1 MTDMSAPILSNPA
14 ASVARPTGGVEV
26 AAPVA
31 AVTAS
36 LPRAQYLGLRTEIPR
51 RLYVTL
57 AVTSFLLLGAAWC
70 IVSYGKFASPIF
82 LPTPTAVAAA
92 AGKLWESGL
101 LTQDLWMSN
110 VRILSGFALAAVVA
124 IPLGML
130 VGNLRAVEALLE
142 PFLGFVRYM
151 PVPAFIPL
159 LMLYTGIGETPK
171 ILVIFIGTV
180 VQMVVMV
187 ADVTKQTQSDLLRAA
202 QVLGASRWESFTKVI
217 WPNSL
222 PGIFDVCRL
231 NLGWAWTYLV
241 VAELVAANTGLGYR
255 ILKSQRFLQT
265 DVIFL
270 YIFIIGLLGV
280 LSDQL
285 FKLAG
290 RMLFPW
296 ARQRMRSK

>member
-1 MTDMSAPILSNPA
+1 MISNPA
-14 ASVARPTGGVEV
+14 ASMTRPGGGNEMAGTG
-26 AAPVA
+26 AMPPSAP
-31 AVTAS
+31 
-36 LPRAQYLGLRTEIPR
+36 PRAQYLGLRTEIPR
-51 RLYVTL
+51 KLYITL

-70 IVSYGKFASPIF
+70 IMSYSKLVSPIF

-101 LTQDLWMSN
+101 LAQDLWMSN
-110 VRILSGFALAAVVA
+110 MRILSGFALAAVVA

-159 LMLYTGIGETPK
+159 LMLYAGIGETPK

-180 VQMVVMV
+180 VQMIVMV

-222 PGIFDVCRL
+222 PGIVDVCRL

-255 ILKSQRFLQT
+255 ILKAQRFLQT

-280 LSDQL
+280 MSDQL
-285 FKLAG
+285 FKLVG
-290 RMLFPW
+290 RLLFPW

>member
-1 MTDMSAPILSNPA
+1 MTDTAAPIIRDPALSA
-14 ASVARPTGGVEV
+14 TQ
-26 AAPVA
+26 PVA
-31 AVTAS
+31 YGNAPAFVGEPAQI
-36 LPRAQYLGLRTEIPR
+36 QYLGLRTEIPR
-51 RLYVTL
+51 RLYITL
-57 AVTSFLLLGAAWC
+57 AVTGFVVLFVVWC
-70 IVSYGKFASPIF
+70 ILSYGQFISRIF
-82 LPTPTAVAAA
+82 LPTPTAVVVA

-101 LTQDLWMSN
+101 LTQDLWVSN
-110 VRILSGFALAAVVA
+110 LRILCGFTLAAVVA

-130 VGNLRAVEALLE
+130 VGNLRAIEALLE

-202 QVLGASRWESFTKVI
+202 QVLGASRWELFSKVI
-217 WPNSL
+217 WPASL
-222 PGIFDVCRL
+222 PGILDICRL

-255 ILKSQRFLQT
+255 ILKAQRFLQT
-265 DVIFL
+265 DIIFL

-285 FKLAG
+285 FKLAA
-290 RMLFPW
+290 RLLFPW
-296 ARQRMRSK
+296 ARQRMRAE